1 MQRGVQLMKTRVSRN
16 SDLYDKIASD
26 LESDAQSKDLSQF
39 AQRLNQIDKQFNHTD
54 VHHNETAPHRAKQT
68 NLLEKNVITEKDNSE
83 FDTFESTYLKEFL
96 DEVKDYNV
104 KKGYRDVNETSS
116 NILNELNLDLDFS
129 EKESSQSQVVY
140 RNDNDMPFV
149 PKDFDIVLKDI
160 DPLLSD
166 TFETEIVSEPNLD
179 ITRQFKAIDHESKY
193 ENSHLS
199 LDETIALAIQK
210 MDEEENEEE
219 QIQEQYADQHLNQS
233 EEVLEVQDIQELP
246 NVELESHERFESY
259 KMTQELMDH
268 TQTLQ
273 HKIIDQERN
282 IEEIN
287 DRMIKTNRMLNA
299 VISLIIMAI
308 VVVLM
313 LIASTWLS
321 NYWSWR

>member
-1 MQRGVQLMKTRVSRN
+1 MKTRVSRN
-16 SDLYDKIASD
+16 SELYDKIASD

-39 AQRLNQIDKQFNHTD
+39 AQRLNQIDKQFNHTN
-54 VHHNETAPHRAKQT
+54 VHHNETAPHRAKQS
-68 NLLEKNVITEKDNSE
+68 NLLEKNVVSEKENNE

-104 KKGYRDVNETSS
+104 KKGYRDVHETST
-116 NILNELNLDLDFS
+116 NILNDLNLDLDFS
-129 EKESSQSQVVY
+129 EKESAQVLY
-140 RNDNDMPFV
+140 RSDNDMPYL
-149 PKDFDIVLKDI
+149 PKDFDLVLKDI

-166 TFETEIVSEPNLD
+166 TLETKTVPEIDLD
-179 ITRQFKAIDHESKY
+179 ETRQFKAIDHESKF

-210 MDEEENEEE
+210 MDEEEEFEEDSVIHE
-219 QIQEQYADQHLNQS
+219 LDEEKELRQE
-233 EEVLEVQDIQELP
+233 EGI
-246 NVELESHERFESY
+246 ESKERLDSY
-259 KMTQELMDH
+259 DMTQELMNH